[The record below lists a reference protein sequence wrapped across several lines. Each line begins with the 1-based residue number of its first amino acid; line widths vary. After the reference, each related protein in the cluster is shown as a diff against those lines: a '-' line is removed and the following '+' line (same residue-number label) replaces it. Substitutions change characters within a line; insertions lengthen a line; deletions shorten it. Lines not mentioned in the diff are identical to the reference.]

1 MASINTN
8 NGALAALASLRSID
22 SRLLVNSKQLQ
33 TGFRVSDSLDDA
45 AVFAVA
51 QGARTDIK
59 AHASVQASL
68 YQGLGLLDVT
78 LAALNK
84 VSDLLGHLR
93 ATLIKA
99 SDGSLSATQL
109 STYRSDATALH
120 EQILDA
126 TLAATYNGRNQTLAT
141 STAVEFVAD
150 LKGATIAVG
159 VFGLNPEYN
168 DLGTAIGAITDATTA
183 TAAYNAIA
191 PLEATTNATIAD
203 FAATRNQFENQIG
216 FNENLIDAVKKG
228 LGALVDA
235 DIADVAAVQQSLLVQ
250 RSLAVNILNIASN
263 NNRLL
268 VGLFR

>member
-1 MASINTN
+1 MTSINTN
-8 NGALAALASLRSID
+8 TGALAALASLRNID

-33 TGFRVSDSLDDA
+33 TGYRVSDSLDDA
-45 AVFAVA
+45 AVFAIA
-51 QGARTDIK
+51 QGARTNVK

-84 VSDLLGHLR
+84 VSDLLGNIR
-93 ATLIKA
+93 ATLIQA

-109 STYRSDATALH
+109 STYRSDAVALH
-120 EQILDA
+120 EQILD
-126 TLAATYNGRNQTLAT
+126 TTRAATYNNRNQTLTT
-141 STAVEFVAD
+141 STPVEFVAD
-150 LKGATIAVG
+150 IRGATIAIG
-159 VFGLNPEYN
+159 TFGLNPEYD
-168 DLGTAIGAITDATTA
+168 DLGTAIAAITDAATA

-203 FAATRNQFENQIG
+203 FAATRREFENQIG
-216 FNENLIDAVKKG
+216 FNENMVAAVTKG

-268 VGLFR
+268 VDLFR